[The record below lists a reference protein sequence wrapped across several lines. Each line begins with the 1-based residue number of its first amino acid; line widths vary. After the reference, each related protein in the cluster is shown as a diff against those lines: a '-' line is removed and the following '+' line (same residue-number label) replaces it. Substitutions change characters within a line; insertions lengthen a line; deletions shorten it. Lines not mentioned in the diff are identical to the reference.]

1 MPFRLLTLAAC
12 LALAG
17 CSSADEVAEELRT
30 DQAATATARAETAGD
45 ARKTEEENELFSF
58 AYAWPEQ
65 VGAIPALARQLD
77 QRAAQVKAELAQTTR
92 TEKAEFADEQIEIR
106 PHSYGME
113 WEVVADT
120 PRFLSLSG
128 NFATYSGGAHG
139 MYGLESLVWDKQ
151 SKAGM
156 DGVALFQSAEALD
169 EALGQKLCDALDAER
184 AKRRGEAV
192 PADAGDDATG
202 FNSCQHVKDATVLV
216 GSSGGGKFDRI
227 GVWFG
232 PYVAGPYAEGSYE
245 LNFPVD
251 AAVIEAVKPEYREAF
266 AAK

>member
-139 MYGLESLVWDKQ
+139 MYGLESLVWDREAG
-151 SKAGM
+151 AGM
-156 DGVALFQSAEALD
+156 DGKALFVSPA
-169 EALGQKLCDALDAER
+169 ALDAALGEGLCAALNAER
-184 AKRRGEAV
+184 AERRGEPV
-192 PADAGDDATG
+192 PADGDGIFDECVGTG
-202 FNSCQHVKDATVLV
+202 EATVLV
-216 GSSGGGKFDRI
+216 GSTNGRTFDRI

-232 PYVAGPYAEGSYE
+232 PYVAGSYAEGAYE
-245 LNFPVD
+245 LDFPID
-251 AAVIEAVKPEYREAF
+251 AAILRAVKPEFRGALT
-266 AAK
+266 AAR